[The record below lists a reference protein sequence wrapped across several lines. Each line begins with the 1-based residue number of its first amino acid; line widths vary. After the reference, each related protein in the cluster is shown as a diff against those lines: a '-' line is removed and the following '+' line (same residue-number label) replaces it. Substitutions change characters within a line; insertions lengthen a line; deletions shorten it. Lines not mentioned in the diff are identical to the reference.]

1 MAEAVLS
8 LKLNPKTGERTLIIN
23 YESEADILPFEHED
37 DHRAFV
43 EKLLGHPLQ
52 DIADSLEIRRSPPH
66 PLMTQDQ
73 PKDLVHSQP
82 NKVIHKLGQ

>member
-1 MAEAVLS
+1 MPEAVLS

-23 YESEADILPFEHED
+23 YESDADSLPFEHED

-66 PLMTQDQ
+66 PLITQDR
-73 PKDLVHSQP
+73 SQDGVD
-82 NKVIHKLGQ
+82 NQRSKANHKVEQ